1 MKHTVYEGFEPY
13 VFVSYSHKDQ
23 YELNDVLDCLKYN
36 GVRFWYD
43 DGLHSGDDWNYVIAT
58 HLERAAVCLLLLSAE
73 SAISEYV
80 KNELSFAIN
89 HRIPIH
95 TLILHTFSIP
105 VDIELMMGRRQAL
118 QKVSGYQSK
127 LVSDLPI
134 EVFCIDQGT
143 LTQVSSKYEHP
154 LFSQERMYL
163 DRQGTKT
170 FTGRHRILGYS
181 CSIQTDILRH
191 ELEPE
196 AHLLASLCGDIS
208 HPLFPRIYD
217 IVIKNGVCRTYQ
229 EYGNEVFLD
238 DYLREHSLSE
248 TKIKEWILLILD
260 GFEYLY
266 KRNLG
271 LRDLARGSLI
281 VRDDGKIGLFRL
293 QNNYYGLIR
302 LTAETKQYYFETEL
316 QEIAIL
322 LAQMCTRSVPL
333 LPLRRII
340 KTDYHTSFIN
350 RVNLVIQK
358 CTREYGRTQYSSF
371 SEVKKDIQ
379 KRILSISD
387 IRFLRSRYRK
397 LQQYDE
403 ERAKRQALF
412 IATDRTDFKYQR
424 NEPMSNIEV
433 EFGFDSTA
441 LLSADEQNDFRD
453 EPVIRILAC
462 ATGNIYEFSRNSVTI
477 GKSEEH
483 CDLIWKQPF
492 VSRIHARIEKKSSN
506 TYVISDLNTTN
517 GSYVSF
523 KGKNVECKHERIM
536 PSMPVEVPDYTYIV
550 IGEAWFQLLPVD
562 A

>member
-1 MKHTVYEGFEPY
+1 M
-13 VFVSYSHKDQ
+13 
-23 YELNDVLDCLKYN
+23 NDVLDCLQYN

-73 SAISEYV
+73 SAVSEYV
-80 KNELSFAIN
+80 KNELNFAIN

-95 TLILHTFSIP
+95 AIILHTFSVP

-118 QKVSGYQSK
+118 EKVPGYQRK

-134 EVFCIDQGT
+134 EVFYIDQGT
-143 LTQVSSKYEHP
+143 LAQASSKFEHP
-154 LFSQERMYL
+154 LFSQGRMYL

-170 FTGRHRILGYS
+170 FKGKHRTLGYP
-181 CSIQTDILRH
+181 CAIQTDILRN
-191 ELEPE
+191 ELEQE
-196 AHLLASLCGDIS
+196 AQLLASLCGDIS

-248 TKIKEWILLILD
+248 EKIKEWILLILD
-260 GFEYLY
+260 GLEYLY

-293 QNNYYGLIR
+293 PNNYYGLIK

-340 KTDYHTSFIN
+340 KTDYHTRFIN

-379 KRILSISD
+379 KGMLSISD
-387 IRFLRSRYRK
+387 RRFLRSRYRK
-397 LQQYDE
+397 LHQYDE

-412 IATDRTDFKYQR
+412 VATDRTDFQYRR
-424 NEPMSNIEV
+424 NEPMSNVEM
-433 EFGFDSTA
+433 EFGFDATA
-441 LLSADEQNDFRD
+441 LLSVDEQNDFRD

-477 GKSEEH
+477 GKSEEY
-483 CDLIWKQPF
+483 CDLVWKQPY
-492 VSRIHARIEKKSSN
+492 VSRMHVRIDKKSPG
-506 TYVISDLNTTN
+506 TYMVSDLNTTN
-517 GSYVSF
+517 GSYASF
-523 KGKNVECKHERIM
+523 LGKNGEREHVRVI
-536 PSMPVEVPDYTYIV
+536 PSTPVEVSDYAYIV
-550 IGEAWFQLLPVD
+550 VGETRFQLLPVE
-562 A
+562 AQ